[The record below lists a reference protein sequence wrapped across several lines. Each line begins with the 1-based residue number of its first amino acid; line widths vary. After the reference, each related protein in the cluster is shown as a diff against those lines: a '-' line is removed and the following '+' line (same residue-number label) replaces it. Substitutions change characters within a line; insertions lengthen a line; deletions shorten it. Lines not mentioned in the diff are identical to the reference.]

1 MSTLI
6 GIGVLLGIA
15 AAVATTKRSPYCP
28 RCKATVWGKN
38 HCMRHLLE
46 GADGQ

>member
-15 AAVATTKRSPYCP
+15 AAVATTKR
-28 RCKATVWGKN
+28 RMGCKVCRASICGKN
-38 HCMRHLLE
+38 HAMRHLLE
-46 GADGQ
+46 REL